1 MKQIAIIGAGQLG
14 SRHLQGLAQLPS
26 AYRIDVSDPSE
37 SSRATAQ
44 ERFDAIRTDDS
55 PRLVQYSSTMDA
67 LPRRLDYVIVATN
80 ADVRLG
86 VLRELLGRC
95 SVEYAL
101 LEKVLF
107 QCLEHYAEAQELI
120 GTHGVRAWVNCSRR
134 AYPIYAEVKDFF
146 ANDPVRRFAVS
157 GRDWGIGSNSV
168 HFLDLLGMVTGRT
181 PCAVSTAGLDQELA
195 PGKRPNTVEFTGS
208 LRGAYEGGAVFD
220 LSSTSTATSL
230 VVEFEA
236 TSRSCV
242 VDETGG
248 TALFVD
254 HSASDERRVR
264 FTAPMASQMA
274 APIASQVLADGQCQ
288 LPRFEESV
296 RFHVPLIEA
305 LSAHASAAAGSA
317 STCCPIT

>member
-26 AYRIDVSDPSE
+26 AYRIDVVDPSE
-37 SSRATAQ
+37 SSLATAQ
-44 ERFDAIRTDDS
+44 ERFEAVRADGS
-55 PRLVQYSSTMDA
+55 PRIVRYLSSMDA
-67 LPRRLDYVIVATN
+67 LPRELDYVIVATN
-80 ADVRLG
+80 ADVRLR

-95 SVEYAL
+95 AVQYAL

-107 QCLEHYAEAQELI
+107 QCLEDYAEAQELI
-120 GTHGVRAWVNCSRR
+120 RAHGVRAWVNCSRR
-134 AYPIYAEVKDFF
+134 AYPIYAEVKAFF
-146 ANDPVRRFAVS
+146 ANDPVRRFSVS

-168 HFLDLLGMVTGRT
+168 HFLDLLGMVTNRT

-208 LRGAYEGGAVFD
+208 LRGAFEGGAVFE

-230 VVEFEA
+230 IVEFEA

-248 TALFVD
+248 IAVFIDDSV
-254 HSASDERRVR
+254 SEERRVQ
-264 FTAPMASQMA
+264 FTAPLASQMA
-274 APIASQVLADGQCQ
+274 APIASQVLADGQCE
-288 LPRFEESV
+288 LPTYEESIK
-296 RFHVPLIEA
+296 FHVPLIEA
-305 LSAHASAAAGSA
+305 LSAHTRGRRGSA
-317 STCCPIT
+317 STCCPVT